1 MVKLNLK
8 LMIIQTVLQG
18 LFFAVFMA
26 VFGYFMGEKFN
37 IKLFVFHATF
47 FGLFMGILFPIIVE
61 ILTKRILEKNIISI
75 EKDEN
80 LVYESGSTLK
90 CKSFSAG
97 GKLIL
102 TNKRIAFKPNK
113 LNSKKVFVEILLN
126 EITTVEPKNTL
137 GFIHNIFI
145 VKTKNEELKFYVGEN
160 DRDTW
165 VTKIKNFIISSE
177 N

>member
-8 LMIIQTVLQG
+8 LMLIQAVLQG
-18 LFFAVFMA
+18 LFFAIFMA

-47 FGLFMGILFPIIVE
+47 FGLFMGVVFPIIIE
-61 ILTKRILEKNIISI
+61 IFTKRILKRNVINL
-75 EKDEN
+75 EKDEF

-102 TNKRIAFKPNK
+102 TNKRIAFKPHK
-113 LNSKKVFVEILLN
+113 LNSKKVFVETPLN
-126 EITTVEPKNTL
+126 EITTIEPKNTL

-145 VKTKNEELKFYVGEN
+145 VKTKNEELKFYVAEN

-165 VTKIKNFIISSE
+165 VTKIKNFIISSK